1 MAPEEKK
8 KKKKTR
14 GLVAT
19 IQIRKKWFVPMILA
33 SLEATLSTLDGG
45 IALGILV
52 HLLLKPEELL
62 TKW

>member
-1 MAPEEKK
+1 MAPEEKQ
-8 KKKKTR
+8 KKKTR

-19 IQIRKKWFVPMILA
+19 IQIRKKWFPPMILA

-52 HLLLKPEELL
+52 HLYLKPEELL